1 VRRTPLFVLAA
12 ILLLAGCTQ
21 RAAERPATADERVLY
36 YSRRV
41 ARQPRLYPVH
51 VQLAEAYFD
60 RAGETHDPSLLKR
73 ARESVD
79 RSLAIQPTFEAF
91 LLQARIAAYSHRFE
105 AALEWAARAGA
116 AAVYPK
122 DPAVTAVTVEALLG
136 LGRAEEAR
144 GLLPPAGTPLTDFH
158 TAATLGRWLAG
169 NREFDAARDAYSRAA
184 ALALEAGVPA
194 RAAWA
199 EVMAAGTRIDSGR
212 PAEAEPHL
220 RAASKLAPASPDL
233 RLHEAEVLEA
243 TGRGPEALAVYERLH
258 GESPDPL
265 ASHRAYLLAQR
276 LGRRAAAETHLRDA
290 EAGYERV
297 IASGEIY
304 TLGALAQL
312 YADAGIHLERAL
324 ELAQE
329 NLKYKRDPDAVA
341 TLAAVRARL
350 GGPTGR
356 KRSRCSTSGYAP

>member
-1 VRRTPLFVLAA
+1 MRRTPLFALAA
-12 ILLLAGCTQ
+12 ILLLTGCAA
-21 RAAERPATADERVLY
+21 RAAKRPATAQERVLY

-41 ARQPRLYPVH
+41 AEQPRLYPVH
-51 VQLAEAYFD
+51 VQLAEAYLD
-60 RAGETHDPSLLKR
+60 RAAETHDPSFLKR
-73 ARESVD
+73 ARESVG
-79 RSLAIQPTFEAF
+79 RSLAIQPSFEAF

-116 AAVYPK
+116 AAVYPN

-136 LGRAEEAR
+136 LGRAGEAR
-144 GLLPPAGTPLTDFH
+144 ARLPTAAAPLTDFH
-158 TAATLGRWLAG
+158 TAAALGRWLG
-169 NREFDAARDAYSRAA
+169 ENKEFDAARDAYSRAA

-212 PAEAEPHL
+212 PADAEPHL
-220 RAASKLAPASPDL
+220 RTASKLAPAGPEL

-243 TGRGPEALAVYERLH
+243 TGRGSEALALYERLRTA
-258 GESPDPL
+258 SADPL
-265 ASHRAYLLAQR
+265 ISHRAYLLAQR
-276 LGRRAAAETHLRDA
+276 LGKRAAAETYLREA
-290 EAGYERV
+290 EAGYGRV

-329 NLKYKRDPDAVA
+329 NLKHKRDAEAVA
-341 TLAAVRARL
+341 TLAAVKARL
-350 GGPTGR
+350 AR
-356 KRSRCSTSGYAP
+356 